1 MFRICRSTTILPKS
15 ALGCGDKCFLSFP
28 LELIV
33 LGFGAWL
40 YARAVTLM
48 RPWVYWG
55 FVIFLTAMQVYANFG
70 PPPTSQ
76 AGMAVM
82 ALAFYAVLALAA
94 AAVERIA
101 VASASE
107 N

>member
-1 MFRICRSTTILPKS
+1 L
-15 ALGCGDKCFLSFP
+15 
-28 LELIV
+28 
-33 LGFGAWL
+33 
-40 YARAVTLM
+40 
-48 RPWVYWG
+48 G
-55 FVIFLTAMQVYANFG
+55 FVIFLAAMQVYANFG

-94 AAVERIA
+94 AAVERFA

-107 N
+107 T

>member
-1 MFRICRSTTILPKS
+1 M
-15 ALGCGDKCFLSFP
+15 
-28 LELIV
+28 